1 MTTIAAKKTGVRHV
15 SRSESSAS
23 VDDAYGMGPVTV
35 IPPGCTMA
43 EPKRNRAP
51 LPVALDRDDEP
62 TSPDTPAAQTELVEA
77 IEWLRKRGI
86 VSDSKPPFAGFYE
99 ELVDRE

>member
-1 MTTIAAKKTGVRHV
+1 MAK
-15 SRSESSAS
+15 
-23 VDDAYGMGPVTV
+23 P
-35 IPPGCTMA
+35 
-43 EPKRNRAP
+43 NRKPAP

-62 TSPDTPAAQTELVEA
+62 TCPDSPATQTELVEA

-99 ELVDRE
+99 ELVDGK

>member
-1 MTTIAAKKTGVRHV
+1 MFLAPNPSRASRTLTTWAN
-15 SRSESSAS
+15 
-23 VDDAYGMGPVTV
+23 V

-43 EPKRNRAP
+43 EPNRTRAP

-77 IEWLRKRGI
+77 IEWLKKKGI

-99 ELVDRE
+99 ELVDE